1 MKTESYKDLTIW
13 QKSMELVVE
22 IYNLTRQ
29 FPKTES
35 YGLSSQMQRAAVS
48 IPSNIAEGYRRSH
61 LPEYIQFLSIG
72 YGSGAE
78 LETQIEICKRIPDLK
93 TLQYKRADEL
103 LNEVMR
109 MFNVLIGKLST
120 KRNGLSS
127 TRYTLQPTR

>member
-78 LETQIEICKRIPDLK
+78 LETQIEICKRIPQLK
-93 TLQYKRADEL
+93 SLQYKRADEL
-103 LNEVMR
+103 LNEIMR
-109 MFNVLIGKLST
+109 MFNVLIAKLSA
-120 KRNGLSS
+120 KR
-127 TRYTLQPTR
+127 YALQPIR